1 MFPISKDWSLI
12 FIEGAIVACFIEY
25 LTSYLMEKMFHARWW
40 DYSQMRFNLNGRIC
54 LEGFFISGFFAVTA
68 VKNVQPHLTHMLIQY
83 DYIPMVIASTVC
95 ITLFT
100 SDLITTFVEAT
111 HLAKKLETV
120 SQDLKKFADEL
131 ELDIHN
137 EITTDDIFKIA
148 RQLKDSHREH
158 LIKKYSHRRLVKAF
172 PDILNKYHTKTQK

>member
-1 MFPISKDWSLI
+1 
-12 FIEGAIVACFIEY
+12 
-25 LTSYLMEKMFHARWW
+25 
-40 DYSQMRFNLNGRIC
+40 MRFNLNGRIC
-54 LEGFFISGFFAVTA
+54 LEGFFIFGFFSVTA
-68 VKNVQPHLTHMLIQY
+68 VKNVQPYLTHMLIQY

-100 SDLITTFVEAT
+100 SDFITTFVEAT

>member
-1 MFPISKDWSLI
+1 MDSEDFFFI
-12 FIEGAIVACFIEY
+12 F
-25 LTSYLMEKMFHARWW
+25 
-40 DYSQMRFNLNGRIC
+40 
-54 LEGFFISGFFAVTA
+54 GFFSVTA

-100 SDLITTFVEAT
+100 SDFITTFVEAT

-172 PDILNKYHTKTQK
+172 PDILNKYHAKTQK

>member
-1 MFPISKDWSLI
+1 
-12 FIEGAIVACFIEY
+12 
-25 LTSYLMEKMFHARWW
+25 MEKMFHARWW

-54 LEGFFISGFFAVTA
+54 LEGFFIFGFFSVTA
-68 VKNVQPHLTHMLIQY
+68 VKNVQPHLTHILIQY
-83 DYIPMVIASTVC
+83 DYIPMVIVSTVC

-100 SDLITTFVEAT
+100 SDFITTFVEAT

-172 PDILNKYHTKTQK
+172 PDILNRYHPKTQK